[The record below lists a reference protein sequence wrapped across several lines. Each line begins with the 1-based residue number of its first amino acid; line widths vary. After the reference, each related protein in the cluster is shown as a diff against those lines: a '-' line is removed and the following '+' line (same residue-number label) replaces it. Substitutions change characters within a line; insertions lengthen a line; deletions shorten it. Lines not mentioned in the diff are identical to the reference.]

1 MDAGNSYEMYAVAA
15 SVIGGVSTLG
25 GQGILLGT
33 VVGAAIWGTLQNGLQ
48 FVGVVVAL
56 VVVLVGGVITFV
68 GLRIGAA
75 SLVELLLREQS
86 VDDVEQDVHVLV
98 LIGNDALRGLQ
109 ILRVAVSIAAVTV
122 VLDSRHLIL
131 DSLRLLTGGSDNGIV
146 VILRSSGGVGGLCAD
161 YGISTLGGVL
171 DGLGGEE
178 LSTAGLVLLDGL
190 GELFRGQNAISATSI
205 LGSIFLLH
213 DFSSF
218 ESSCRITAINI

>member
-1 MDAGNSYEMYAVAA
+1 MVGGRSGGDGVIVAVL
-15 SVIGGVSTLG
+15 I
-25 GQGILLGT
+25 
-33 VVGAAIWGTLQNGLQ
+33 
-48 FVGVVVAL
+48 VGVVVAL

-146 VILRSSGGVGGLCAD
+146 VILRSSGGVGGLGAD

-171 DGLGGEE
+171 VGLGGEA